1 MRAIFRG
8 RASAPP
14 LLSWWQPGGLGDE
27 RQYHMHHQGFEVI
40 ADGCDEVRRTV
51 RTLIREGVDTVKVN
65 ISGDPFYGKSGFGRR
80 LSYTE
85 AEVATASEEAHQ
97 RGAWLSCHARA
108 DESVK
113 LALKYGFRV
122 IYHCDF
128 IEGETFEVVRHHY
141 PPVNQRGKRAAIAV
155 PGAADLAPA
164 VILYKV
170 PVCWLMSLNC
180 AAVARS
186 SRKMRCAPQSR
197 CAAS

>member
-1 MRAIFRG
+1 MKRWI
-8 RASAPP
+8 SACAT
-14 LLSWWQPGGLGDE
+14 LVLATATVFTSATLQAVTYGHAAAQDGLAT
-27 RQYHMHHQGFEVI
+27 I
-40 ADGCDEVRRTV
+40 
-51 RTLIREGVDTVKVN
+51 KVN

-128 IEGETFEVVRHHY
+128 IEGETF
-141 PPVNQRGKRAAIAV
+141 
-155 PGAADLAPA
+155 DL
-164 VILYKV
+164 L
-170 PVCWLMSLNC
+170 
-180 AAVARS
+180 
-186 SRKMRCAPQSR
+186 
-197 CAAS
+197 